1 MAEVAPVSRYTAA
14 VMRTKKR
21 LAAALVAAQVSALLA
36 ASPAGAAAAFPPSE
50 WVVAADKRIVMITLD
65 GQTRS
70 RAFLEV
76 LETLDRK
83 NAKASFFIPGSW
95 IEHHKDKARRA
106 RVAGH
111 ALGNR
116 GYGDAAFTSLSD
128 DQLRSSIERAE
139 DALNSVGAGPKP
151 FLRPPK
157 GLRDARVLRVAG
169 SVGYRSVRWTFRARG
184 GLARKVKRRVVRSA
198 QRGSIISLDIWRKS
212 HRRALPGIIDGLRRR
227 GFDLRTI
234 EGLTNVHAIRWDV
247 TLRAGNTGPEVRFLQ
262 KMLLRN
268 TYPAGA
274 TDGSF
279 GYSTL
284 QAAYAFEKTKG
295 LTRDAVITPEQMT
308 LLATKGTP
316 KAPRRSPG
324 RYVDIDISRQVLFEI
339 RRGKVKHT
347 LPISSGN
354 EEYYTVDGQT
364 YKAHTPRGDF
374 TIERKIAGKRV
385 SRLGTLWW
393 PSYFVGGYAVHG
405 SDSVPTYPA
414 SHGCVRI
421 PRYLEQKFFYRNPIG
436 TPLYVHE

>member
-1 MAEVAPVSRYTAA
+1 M
-14 VMRTKKR
+14 
-21 LAAALVAAQVSALLA
+21 LIAALVGALLS
-36 ASPAGAAAAFPPSE
+36 ASPAGAAASFPPSE
-50 WVVAADKRIVMITLD
+50 WVIGADRRIVMITLD

-70 RAFLEV
+70 RAFLNV

-95 IEHHKDKARRA
+95 VEHHQDKARRA
-106 RVAGH
+106 RLQGH

-116 GYGDAAFTSLSD
+116 GYGDTPFTSLSD
-128 DQLRSSIERAE
+128 DQLRSSIARAE

-151 FLRPPK
+151 FLRAPK
-157 GLRDARVLRVAG
+157 GQRDERVLRVAG
-169 SVGYRSVRWTFRARG
+169 AAGYRSVRWTFRARG
-184 GLARKVKRRVVRSA
+184 GLARKVKGRVVRSA

-247 TLRAGNTGPEVRFLQ
+247 TLRAGNSGPEVKFLQ
-262 KMLLRN
+262 KMLIRN

-284 QAAYAFEKTKG
+284 QASYAFEKTKG
-295 LTRDAVITPEQMT
+295 LARDAVITPAQMT
-308 LLATKGTP
+308 LLAMKGTP
-316 KAPRRSPG
+316 KAPRRSPD
-324 RYVDIDISRQVLFEI
+324 RYVDVDISRQVLFEV
-339 RRGKVKHT
+339 RNGKVKHT

-374 TIERKIAGKRV
+374 RIERKIAGKRV

-421 PRYLEQKFFYRNPIG
+421 PRYLEKKFFYRNPVG
-436 TPLYVHE
+436 MPLFVHD